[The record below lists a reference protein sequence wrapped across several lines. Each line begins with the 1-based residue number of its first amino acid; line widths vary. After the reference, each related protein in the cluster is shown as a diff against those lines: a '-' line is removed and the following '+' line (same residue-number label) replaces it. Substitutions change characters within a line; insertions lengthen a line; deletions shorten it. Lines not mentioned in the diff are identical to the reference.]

1 MKNNKIKKLIVYRLY
16 FITDPILKILPN
28 KKNNSLFIIF
38 SEARS
43 GSTWLA
49 EILRH
54 GLDAT
59 LIWEPLHI
67 KRGVVTSKFGYR
79 PYWSNQL
86 KDKLLKVFRGKIF
99 NTWLLSKE
107 NQITPFLKGS
117 KPLLVKFIRANKLI
131 PEIFDDLTFKNK
143 PIILLRHPASV
154 FLSQVKRFR
163 KSGEN
168 LWWNKERKRFILND
182 PRFQKHKMFI
192 TKFKDPLFIDFAIF
206 CMNNYH
212 VYNNYNDN
220 RMIPIFYEKII
231 LSPEDELAE
240 AFKAWNI
247 KYDTVKHLIK
257 KPSSEVAK
265 EGLKKKSKDQIAKWK
280 FKLTEEEVEVF
291 QSILDYYSIKIY
303 DMKTGVPKTDID

>member
-1 MKNNKIKKLIVYRLY
+1 MKNNKIKKLIIYRLY

-28 KKNNSLFIIF
+28 KKNNSLYIIF

-49 EILRH
+49 EILRQ

-67 KRGVVTSKFGYR
+67 KRGAVSSKFGYR

-86 KDKLLKVFRGKIF
+86 KDKLLKVFKGKF
-99 NTWLLSKE
+99 LNTWLISKE
-107 NQITPFLKGS
+107 DKLLPFLKAS

-154 FLSQVKRFR
+154 FLSQVKRFK
-163 KSGEN
+163 KSREN
-168 LWWNKERKRFILND
+168 LWWNEKRKRFILKD
-182 PRFQKHKMFI
+182 PRFLKHKKFI
-192 TKFKDPLFIDFAIF
+192 TKFKDPFYIDFAIF

-212 VYNNYNDN
+212 IYNNYKDD
-220 RMIPIFYEKII
+220 RMIPIFYEKMI
-231 LSPEDELAE
+231 LSPENELAE
-240 AFKAWNI
+240 ALKEWNI
-247 KYDTVKHLIK
+247 KYDKINHLIK

-280 FKLTEEEVEVF
+280 FKLTKEEAEIF
-291 QSILDYYSIKIY
+291 QSILDYFSIKVY
-303 DMKTGVPKTDID
+303 DMKNGIPKTI